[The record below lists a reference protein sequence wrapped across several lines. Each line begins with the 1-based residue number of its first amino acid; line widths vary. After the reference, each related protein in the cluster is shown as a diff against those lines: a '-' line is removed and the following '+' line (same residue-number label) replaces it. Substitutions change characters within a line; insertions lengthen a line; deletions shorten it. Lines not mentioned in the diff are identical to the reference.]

1 MQGAKV
7 GTIKG
12 ALKTK
17 YGHRDEQLGKRSKG
31 AKSDE
36 ADEENEE
43 EMFDKK
49 GKKKGKRKGGLFKKK
64 FKLFAK
70 KALVNKREMEDD
82 DGKQP
87 VLEITGAMEDY
98 VNGDYYPFLKRL
110 RSAIHAKEDTV
121 FNTKLAYKNSH
132 HVILASG
139 TKNDVD
145 GFELDVLKSLQ
156 KTLKK
161 GSSASSSSKKFII
174 KNLKLNNI
182 IISAKSEKLNL
193 DKSINF
199 ENLEFKN
206 IGNTKD
212 SKDYKTVL
220 KETIN
225 KAMKDMK
232 NKVLRGN
239 VGNALNKVKNIDQ
252 DKIKEKIKKEL
263 FQNKDKVKNK
273 LKKLLNKN

>member
-1 MQGAKV
+1 MKKIISVLVILILAVYVLVEFV
-7 GTIKG
+7 GDSIIKG
-12 ALKTK
+12 SLESNITNTLDRKTTIGDLNISYLSGSAEIEYLKIQNK
-17 YGHRDEQLGKRSKG
+17 DFPGHLI
-31 AKSDE
+31 
-36 ADEENEE
+36 
-43 EMFDKK
+43 
-49 GKKKGKRKGGLFKKK
+49 L
-64 FKLFAK
+64 LK
-70 KALVNKREMEDD
+70 KASAKLNTSSIFSDKIEIDEILINGVN
-82 DGKQP
+82 
-87 VLEITGAMEDY
+87 LSYYFI
-98 VNGDYYPFLKRL
+98 VNNKMK
-110 RSAIHAKEDTV
+110 I
-121 FNTKLAYKNSH
+121 
-132 HVILASG
+132 
-139 TKNDVD
+139 NDNV
-145 GFELDVLKSLQ
+145 KSLQ
-156 KTLKK
+156 KTLNKE
-161 GSSASSSSKKFII
+161 SSASSSSKKFVI

>member
-1 MQGAKV
+1 MKKIISVLVILILAVYVLVEFV
-7 GTIKG
+7 GDSIIKG
-12 ALKTK
+12 SLESNITNTLDRKTTIGDLNISYLSGSAEIEDLKIQNK
-17 YGHRDEQLGKRSKG
+17 DFPGHLI
-31 AKSDE
+31 
-36 ADEENEE
+36 
-43 EMFDKK
+43 
-49 GKKKGKRKGGLFKKK
+49 L
-64 FKLFAK
+64 LK
-70 KALVNKREMEDD
+70 KASAKLNTSSIFSDKIEIDEILINGVN
-82 DGKQP
+82 
-87 VLEITGAMEDY
+87 LSYYFI
-98 VNGDYYPFLKRL
+98 VNNKMK
-110 RSAIHAKEDTV
+110 I
-121 FNTKLAYKNSH
+121 
-132 HVILASG
+132 
-139 TKNDVD
+139 NDNV
-145 GFELDVLKSLQ
+145 KSLQ
-156 KTLKK
+156 KTLNKE
-161 GSSASSSSKKFII
+161 SSASSSSKKFVI

-232 NKVLRGN
+232 NKVLSSN

>member
-1 MQGAKV
+1 MKKIISVLVILILAVYVLVEFV
-7 GTIKG
+7 GDSIIKG
-12 ALKTK
+12 SLESNITNTLDRKTTIGDLNISYLSGSAEIEDLKIQNK
-17 YGHRDEQLGKRSKG
+17 DFPGHLI
-31 AKSDE
+31 
-36 ADEENEE
+36 
-43 EMFDKK
+43 
-49 GKKKGKRKGGLFKKK
+49 L
-64 FKLFAK
+64 LK
-70 KALVNKREMEDD
+70 KASAKLNTSSIFSDKIEIDEILINGVN
-82 DGKQP
+82 
-87 VLEITGAMEDY
+87 LSYYFI
-98 VNGDYYPFLKRL
+98 VNNKMK
-110 RSAIHAKEDTV
+110 I
-121 FNTKLAYKNSH
+121 
-132 HVILASG
+132 
-139 TKNDVD
+139 NDNV
-145 GFELDVLKSLQ
+145 KSLQ
-156 KTLKK
+156 KTLNKE
-161 GSSASSSSKKFII
+161 SSASSSSKKFVI

-199 ENLEFKN
+199 ENLGFKN

-252 DKIKEKIKKEL
+252 DKIKEKVKKEL

>member
-1 MQGAKV
+1 MKKIISVLVILILAVYVLVEFV
-7 GTIKG
+7 GDSIIKG
-12 ALKTK
+12 SLESNITNTLDRKTTIGDLNISYLSGSAEIEDLKIQNK
-17 YGHRDEQLGKRSKG
+17 DFPGHLI
-31 AKSDE
+31 
-36 ADEENEE
+36 
-43 EMFDKK
+43 
-49 GKKKGKRKGGLFKKK
+49 L
-64 FKLFAK
+64 LK
-70 KALVNKREMEDD
+70 KASAKLNTSSIFSDKIEIDEILINGVNLSYYF
-82 DGKQP
+82 
-87 VLEITGAMEDY
+87 V
-98 VNGDYYPFLKRL
+98 VNNKMK
-110 RSAIHAKEDTV
+110 I
-121 FNTKLAYKNSH
+121 
-132 HVILASG
+132 
-139 TKNDVD
+139 NDNI
-145 GFELDVLKSLQ
+145 KSLQ
-156 KTLKK
+156 KTLNK
-161 GSSASSSSKKFII
+161 GSSSSSSSKKFII
-174 KNLKLNNI
+174 KNLKLDSI
-182 IISAKSEKLNL
+182 VISAKSEKLNL

>member
-1 MQGAKV
+1 MKKIISVLVVLIIAIYVLVEFIGDSL
-7 GTIKG
+7 IKG
-12 ALKTK
+12 SLESNITTTLDRNTTIGNLNIN
-17 YGHRDEQLGKRSKG
+17 YL
-31 AKSDE
+31 
-36 ADEENEE
+36 NESAE
-43 EMFDKK
+43 IEDLQIHNKDFP
-49 GKKKGKRKGGLFKKK
+49 GNLIS
-64 FKLFAK
+64 LK
-70 KALVNKREMEDD
+70 KASAKLNTSSIFSDKIEIDEILIDGVN
-82 DGKQP
+82 
-87 VLEITGAMEDY
+87 LSYYFI
-98 VNGDYYPFLKRL
+98 VN
-110 RSAIHAKEDTV
+110 
-121 FNTKLAYKNSH
+121 NKLQ
-132 HVILASG
+132 I
-139 TKNDVD
+139 NDNV
-145 GFELDVLKSLQ
+145 KSLQ
-156 KTLKK
+156 KTLDK
-161 GSSASSSSKKFII
+161 GSSKSSSSKKFII
-174 KNLKLNNI
+174 KNLKLDNI
-182 IISAKSEKLNL
+182 VISAKSEKLNL

>member
-1 MQGAKV
+1 MKKIISVLVVLIIAIYVLVEFIGDNI
-7 GTIKG
+7 IKG
-12 ALKTK
+12 YLESNITSTLDRQTTIGNLNINYLSGSAEIEDLKIQNK
-17 YGHRDEQLGKRSKG
+17 DFPGHLI
-31 AKSDE
+31 
-36 ADEENEE
+36 
-43 EMFDKK
+43 
-49 GKKKGKRKGGLFKKK
+49 L
-64 FKLFAK
+64 LK
-70 KALVNKREMEDD
+70 KASAKLNTSSIFSDKIEIDEILINGVN
-82 DGKQP
+82 
-87 VLEITGAMEDY
+87 LSYYFI
-98 VNGDYYPFLKRL
+98 VNNKMK
-110 RSAIHAKEDTV
+110 I
-121 FNTKLAYKNSH
+121 
-132 HVILASG
+132 
-139 TKNDVD
+139 NDNV
-145 GFELDVLKSLQ
+145 KSLQ
-156 KTLKK
+156 KTLNKE
-161 GSSASSSSKKFII
+161 SSASSSSKKFVI

-199 ENLEFKN
+199 ENLELKN

>member
-1 MQGAKV
+1 MKKIISVLVILILAVYVLVEFV
-7 GTIKG
+7 GDSIIKG
-12 ALKTK
+12 SLESNITNTLDRKTTIGDLNISYLSGSAEIEDLKIQNK
-17 YGHRDEQLGKRSKG
+17 DFPGHLI
-31 AKSDE
+31 
-36 ADEENEE
+36 
-43 EMFDKK
+43 
-49 GKKKGKRKGGLFKKK
+49 L
-64 FKLFAK
+64 LK
-70 KALVNKREMEDD
+70 KASAKLNTSSIFSDKIEIDEILINGVN
-82 DGKQP
+82 
-87 VLEITGAMEDY
+87 LSYYFI
-98 VNGDYYPFLKRL
+98 VNNKMK
-110 RSAIHAKEDTV
+110 I
-121 FNTKLAYKNSH
+121 
-132 HVILASG
+132 
-139 TKNDVD
+139 NDNV
-145 GFELDVLKSLQ
+145 KSLQ
-156 KTLKK
+156 KTLNKE
-161 GSSASSSSKKFII
+161 SSASSSSKKFVI

-232 NKVLRGN
+232 NKVLSGN

>member
-1 MQGAKV
+1 LNINYLSGSAE
-7 GTIKG
+7 IED
-12 ALKTK
+12 LKIQNK
-17 YGHRDEQLGKRSKG
+17 DFLGHLI
-31 AKSDE
+31 
-36 ADEENEE
+36 
-43 EMFDKK
+43 
-49 GKKKGKRKGGLFKKK
+49 L
-64 FKLFAK
+64 LK
-70 KALVNKREMEDD
+70 KASAKLNTSSIFSNKIEIDEILIDGVN
-82 DGKQP
+82 
-87 VLEITGAMEDY
+87 LSYYFI
-98 VNGDYYPFLKRL
+98 VNNKMK
-110 RSAIHAKEDTV
+110 I
-121 FNTKLAYKNSH
+121 
-132 HVILASG
+132 
-139 TKNDVD
+139 NDNV
-145 GFELDVLKSLQ
+145 KSLQ
-156 KTLKK
+156 KTLNKE
-161 GSSASSSSKKFII
+161 SSASSSSKKFVI

-199 ENLEFKN
+199 ENLGFKN

>member
-1 MQGAKV
+1 MKKIISVLVILILAVYVLVEFV
-7 GTIKG
+7 GDSIIKG
-12 ALKTK
+12 SLESNITNTLDRKTTIGDLNISYLSGSAEIEDLKIQNK
-17 YGHRDEQLGKRSKG
+17 DFPGHLI
-31 AKSDE
+31 
-36 ADEENEE
+36 
-43 EMFDKK
+43 
-49 GKKKGKRKGGLFKKK
+49 L
-64 FKLFAK
+64 LK
-70 KALVNKREMEDD
+70 KASAKLNTSSIFSDKIEIDEILINGVN
-82 DGKQP
+82 
-87 VLEITGAMEDY
+87 LSYYFI
-98 VNGDYYPFLKRL
+98 VNNKMK
-110 RSAIHAKEDTV
+110 I
-121 FNTKLAYKNSH
+121 
-132 HVILASG
+132 
-139 TKNDVD
+139 NDNV
-145 GFELDVLKSLQ
+145 KSLQ
-156 KTLKK
+156 KTLNKE
-161 GSSASSSSKKFII
+161 SSASSSSKKFVI

-232 NKVLRGN
+232 NKVLSGKAAN
-239 VGNALNKVKNIDQ
+239 TLEKVKNIDQ

>member
-1 MQGAKV
+1 MKKIISVLVILILAVYVLVEFV
-7 GTIKG
+7 GDSIIKG
-12 ALKTK
+12 SLESNITNTLDRKTTIGDLNISYLSGSAEIEDLKIQNK
-17 YGHRDEQLGKRSKG
+17 DFPGHLI
-31 AKSDE
+31 
-36 ADEENEE
+36 
-43 EMFDKK
+43 
-49 GKKKGKRKGGLFKKK
+49 L
-64 FKLFAK
+64 LK
-70 KALVNKREMEDD
+70 KASAKLNTSSIFSDKIEIDEILINGVN
-82 DGKQP
+82 
-87 VLEITGAMEDY
+87 LSYYFI
-98 VNGDYYPFLKRL
+98 VNNKMK
-110 RSAIHAKEDTV
+110 I
-121 FNTKLAYKNSH
+121 
-132 HVILASG
+132 
-139 TKNDVD
+139 NDNV
-145 GFELDVLKSLQ
+145 KSLQ
-156 KTLKK
+156 KTLNKE
-161 GSSASSSSKKFII
+161 SSASSSSKKFVI

-252 DKIKEKIKKEL
+252 DKIKDKIKKEL